1 MKVRGIMFYGFAA
14 AILTGTAHAAA
25 TPFTIASQA
34 YVDGQVTSAIST
46 AAADATSKVNTLAN
60 GAVATNTSA
69 IAAINN
75 ESTGILKQAKDYADG
90 IVSGE
95 NGLVTRVAANESAIS
110 AINNESTG
118 ILKQAKDYADT
129 KASAAQSAAEAT
141 AAADATSKVNALA
154 NGAVAQNTS
163 DIAAIN
169 NAQTGIA
176 AVAATDATN
185 KANAAESAA
194 KDYADGKFGGGTNVK
209 SLPAYSTCTADSG
222 KCVLTIDKTSGA
234 LTWVDVTSPL
244 ESNN

>member
-69 IAAINN
+69 IA
-75 ESTGILKQAKDYADG
+75 
-90 IVSGE
+90 
-95 NGLVTRVAANESAIS
+95 